1 MKKILFTTLL
11 VLAILFIVGALSF
24 GSFYAYWNTASPDR
38 TCASCHEISSSVK
51 SFSGSSHQK
60 MHCKE
65 CHGTALSNGLHSLKE
80 KGMMVVN
87 HIREE
92 RVEDIRMNESQVL
105 NVMENCVRCHASEYA
120 NWKSGGH
127 SATYKD
133 IFLDVTHNQTEQLNF
148 DCLRCHGMFFE
159 GTTADVVEPINT
171 QGPWKLK
178 DPKKAGQPA
187 IPCLACHQVHA
198 DGAIAQ
204 APDYSKPASI
214 FYQRT
219 DSVSKVSF
227 YDRHEKEHIRSEML
241 PKLKLFEGEYQVPVS
256 EDPLMRNCTQ
266 CHAPNGWHQAGTS
279 DDRTP
284 RGVHQGLSCTSCHE
298 PHSNNARNSCVKC
311 HPAISN
317 CKLDV
322 TTMNTTYANP
332 KSPNNIHW
340 VSCKDCH
347 KNQKSKIGNEK

>member
-148 DCLRCHGMFFE
+148 YCLRCHGMFFE
-159 GTTADVVEPINT
+159 GTTADVV
-171 QGPWKLK
+171 
-178 DPKKAGQPA
+178 
-187 IPCLACHQVHA
+187 
-198 DGAIAQ
+198 
-204 APDYSKPASI
+204 
-214 FYQRT
+214 
-219 DSVSKVSF
+219 
-227 YDRHEKEHIRSEML
+227 
-241 PKLKLFEGEYQVPVS
+241 
-256 EDPLMRNCTQ
+256 
-266 CHAPNGWHQAGTS
+266 
-279 DDRTP
+279 
-284 RGVHQGLSCTSCHE
+284 
-298 PHSNNARNSCVKC
+298 
-311 HPAISN
+311 
-317 CKLDV
+317 
-322 TTMNTTYANP
+322 
-332 KSPNNIHW
+332 
-340 VSCKDCH
+340 
-347 KNQKSKIGNEK
+347 